1 MSRKPC
7 VSEAVSAPHSS
18 RSRNRCVSEAV
29 VSGRLI
35 TVSRKPCGRSWTV
48 VPGIYP
54 EPGAAFET
62 PRAFL
67 GSRFQAGSRGHRARF
82 SRQIG
87 ARLSRHFH
95 AASETDWH
103 GFRGSSGRLPRQ
115 IGAAFEA
122 VNTAFN
128 APLHGFRDRSITAFG
143 APLKSLTNIEYSSP
157 SSSYIHSHRS
167 ANPTLNLSL
176 NQRKE
181 RIRIASTT
189 ARNFDFPPPL
199 RGALPPCRLTPTQA
213 RHTPQ
218 KERPIGRTSWNLRG
232 PTLLAALRA
241 DQVMLEQSLQNKSVR
256 QGERRRSRPLPLFR
270 SVGDRIGPA
279 RRFSSSDHAAGAP
292 NLMRVAAL
300 LCRHGVTILRRL
312 WPYHRRFLLRRSGT
326 SPAIP
331 FCR

>member
-1 MSRKPC
+1 PFDTRGRQSFHGGWRHQRHEARLSARRYGARVTQGSRRWLSSLRHFNK
-7 VSEAVSAPHSS
+7 VQQNSKERAV
-18 RSRNRCVSEAV
+18 
-29 VSGRLI
+29 

-218 KERPIGRTSWNLRG
+218 KER
-232 PTLLAALRA
+232 
-241 DQVMLEQSLQNKSVR
+241 
-256 QGERRRSRPLPLFR
+256 
-270 SVGDRIGPA
+270 
-279 RRFSSSDHAAGAP
+279 
-292 NLMRVAAL
+292 
-300 LCRHGVTILRRL
+300 
-312 WPYHRRFLLRRSGT
+312 
-326 SPAIP
+326 
-331 FCR
+331 